1 MSLNNY
7 LNMRLKK
14 NLNMMLSIKINMWL
28 NKCETEYC
36 KTQLNIK
43 ISILCEVE
51 CDAGCE
57 VNVSL

>member
-7 LNMRLKK
+7 LNMRLNKK
-14 NLNMMLSIKINMWL
+14 MWL
-28 NKCETEYC
+28 NKCEAEYC

>member
-1 MSLNNY
+1 
-7 LNMRLKK
+7 
-14 NLNMMLSIKINMWL
+14 MMLNIKINMWL
-28 NKCETEYC
+28 NKSETEYC